1 MCAERDGLDDI
12 RPATDAA
19 VQNDRCLAVNGV
31 DYPGKQVGRSMGAVE
46 LPASMVRD
54 INCARAELDGEHC
67 ISRRR
72 DALED
77 DAQTRPVANPLD
89 RFPGEPRRDQ
99 AGMRGLLL
107 LRAAALTQN
116 LLGCSVSPRFASARP
131 KAVPQIAFAARIIR
145 RLGYDGDR
153 KT

>member
-19 VQNDRCLAVNGV
+19 VQNDRCLAVNGA

-67 ISRRR
+67 ITRRR

-77 DAQTRPVANPLD
+77 DGQTRPVANPLD
-89 RFPGEPRRDQ
+89 RFPCEPSRYQ
-99 AGMRGLLL
+99 AGMRCLLSF
-107 LRAAALTQN
+107 RASPLPQK
-116 LLGCSVSPRFASARP
+116 LFGYSVSPCLASSP
-131 KAVPQIAFAARIIR
+131 
-145 RLGYDGDR
+145 
-153 KT
+153 